1 MAATVIILAI
11 LVVLVILAIRGAIK
25 NPNPCDT
32 CGGNSVSC
40 HKAHWDQKLNQLWKE
55 TKGSASK
62 AREHS

>member
-11 LVVLVILAIRGAIK
+11 IVVLVILAIRGAIK

-32 CGGNSVSC
+32 CGG
-40 HKAHWDQKLNQLWKE
+40 WKE